1 MVVKEAPV
9 VAAVAC
15 EPVAAKRALVP
26 GPGMAA
32 VSAVVVENTADV
44 AALEVVP
51 YLGQMV
57 VSTAEAAGV
66 GIVAAAA
73 AVIVEELSVESVGA
87 ILEEKANCDHTPNA
101 IVVNRSRGPAFW

>member
-1 MVVKEAPV
+1 MKEAP
-9 VAAVAC
+9 AVAC
-15 EPVAAKRALVP
+15 EPVAAKRPLVP

-32 VSAVVVENTADV
+32 VSAVVENTADV

-66 GIVAAAA
+66 GIVAHFAAAAA